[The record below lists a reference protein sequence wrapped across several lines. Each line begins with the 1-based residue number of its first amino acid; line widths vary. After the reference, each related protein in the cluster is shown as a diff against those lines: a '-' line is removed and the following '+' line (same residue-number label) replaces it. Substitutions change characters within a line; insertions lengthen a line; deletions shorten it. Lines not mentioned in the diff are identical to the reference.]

1 MIHGFISLRTFRSS
15 VLRGIF
21 KTGGHTLSR
30 RLLSRPA
37 SPASGTNKRTRDGE
51 TDARCLYLFSRLL
64 FLEETR
70 KNIQIQ
76 SPQTKNV
83 LRPWWQ
89 EYKETTQAW
98 ISLNTAITAW
108 FLCMQ
113 SLSQGEGIKATWG
126 QVGTRVSQIQG
137 CSLAISMSNPLQFQ
151 WTQNLFLYTTWQ
163 LNGDKVSQSF
173 QRARDNKVSL
183 ELWWLA
189 ALQSSQPWAVPAS
202 EIPDLYWQ
210 SLGVLKSWIECR
222 HQPYNNGIRTCQR
235 DFMEALYCL
244 AGCLLHT
251 IIHCL
256 AGFVSVENLQPGAH
270 TKLWQAFSETADKI
284 RWANTGTLHSALA
297 VALGNILSHVY
308 QDAVSRI
315 ESTSK
320 NNSMQWKI
328 PRSEQIQCC
337 YLFDKSHMSH
347 MLLFGYCLMTFLPT
361 SVFRFMRTNWNRSR
375 IASIWIEQL
384 MLRCFKLWHKIRKH
398 QHAPACSTSAAL
410 QKLHAWWSKR
420 LGIILRHAVAAV
432 HSCSK
437 SWQSSSQNMQVQVS
451 SKRRS
456 LMSPGTFAWGVT
468 APLYD
473 AKC

>member
-1 MIHGFISLRTFRSS
+1 MASFRCAPFAHQFSEASS
-15 VLRGIF
+15 KQVATHWAEDCSVGQPLQLQEQTSGPEME
-21 KTGGHTLSR
+21 
-30 RLLSRPA
+30 RLMPDVCICSA
-37 SPASGTNKRTRDGE
+37 GCCFWN
-51 TDARCLYLFSRLL
+51 
-64 FLEETR
+64 LEETR

-235 DFMEALYCL
+235 DFTEALYCL

-251 IIHCL
+251 IIHSL
-256 AGFVSVENLQPGAH
+256 AGFVSAKNLQPRAH
-270 TKLWQAFSETADKI
+270 TKLWQASSETADKI

-315 ESTSK
+315 EST
-320 NNSMQWKI
+320 
-328 PRSEQIQCC
+328 
-337 YLFDKSHMSH
+337 
-347 MLLFGYCLMTFLPT
+347 
-361 SVFRFMRTNWNRSR
+361 
-375 IASIWIEQL
+375 
-384 MLRCFKLWHKIRKH
+384 
-398 QHAPACSTSAAL
+398 
-410 QKLHAWWSKR
+410 
-420 LGIILRHAVAAV
+420 
-432 HSCSK
+432 
-437 SWQSSSQNMQVQVS
+437 
-451 SKRRS
+451 
-456 LMSPGTFAWGVT
+456 
-468 APLYD
+468 
-473 AKC
+473 